1 MVTTPVGLSRA
12 AAVGAVIFP
21 GVISASPPVVSA
33 GGFRYA
39 AGLLGPREIP
49 YASRGRG
56 ISMDP
61 ITVSHHATRTQC
73 LVAAD
78 RCLELLSLGKEL
90 KNSAREMLDACVRI
104 CGVAAEELS
113 LNSAY
118 QRQVCALCAVL
129 CRACHDEC
137 RLHVGELFEHCAEA
151 CARAARECRAT
162 ALET

>member
-1 MVTTPVGLSRA
+1 V
-12 AAVGAVIFP
+12 AVGGALRYRGGLHGPRIFP
-21 GVISASPPVVSA
+21 RPAPLPQKIMD
-33 GGFRYA
+33 
-39 AGLLGPREIP
+39 EIP
-49 YASRGRG
+49 ASNR
-56 ISMDP
+56 
-61 ITVSHHATRTQC
+61 VTRTQC

-78 RCLELLSLGKEL
+78 CCNELLSLGKEL
-90 KNSAREMLDACVRI
+90 KRGAREMLEACVRI

-137 RLHVGELFEHCAEA
+137 RQYAGEIFDRCAEA
-151 CARAARECRAT
+151 CALAARDCRET